1 MNNIPYRFYYHIFF
15 PEHVTMN
22 LELPFTIIKKED
34 GDTYL
39 RLINKPKYSYD
50 LQKAV
55 FEIKHLIIG
64 DNDLSKYLFY
74 Y

>member
-1 MNNIPYRFYYHIFF
+1 
-15 PEHVTMN
+15 MN

-55 FEIKHLIIG
+55 FDIKHLIIG

-74 Y
+74 